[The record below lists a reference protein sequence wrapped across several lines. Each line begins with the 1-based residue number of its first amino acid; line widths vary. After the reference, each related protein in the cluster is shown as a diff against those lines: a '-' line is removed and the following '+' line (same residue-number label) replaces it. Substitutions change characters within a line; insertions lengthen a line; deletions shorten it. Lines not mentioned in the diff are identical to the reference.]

1 MTNQEKIA
9 KYPKGQFARVV
20 DTIGVPHPYCITPK
34 HVGVAS
40 DHFGGMLGEAAIEDA
55 ERRGAKCG
63 ICHGN
68 LSYAEHETAVLV
80 AVDREC
86 ELADMPESDRV
97 ALSDYLKSIVKQCEE
112 DGFAGFAFVKES
124 VFKESN
130 DKQ

>member
-34 HVGVAS
+34 HLEYS
-40 DHFGGMLGEAAIEDA
+40 DTMILDVEGA